1 MQEQIQEIYS
11 WRQSHGEKVMDIVIS
26 INTGEAIFGN
36 IGSGKRM
43 EYAAMGNVINMAFH
57 LQEMSRGGYQILVTE
72 NTYRRIGDMSVY
84 LKFKKHVNEQL
95 PYSLSPYYE
104 VIPRKE

>member
-1 MQEQIQEIYS
+1 MQEQIREIYS

-43 EYAAMGNVINMAFH
+43 VYTLLSNVINMAFR
-57 LQEMSRGGYQILVTE
+57 LREMLRGAY
-72 NTYRRIGDMSVY
+72 
-84 LKFKKHVNEQL
+84 
-95 PYSLSPYYE
+95 
-104 VIPRKE
+104 